1 MKLTRRFF
9 TFLIMASLMVSCS
22 QDDVSEGSIGPQGS
36 QGEQGPKGD
45 KGDPGQDGTAAN
57 QGAQGEQGP
66 VGPKGDP
73 GEDGTAA
80 NQGAQGEQGPVG
92 PKGDPGEQGEQGLE
106 GEQGDQGPKGD
117 TGTANVIYSDW
128 IPTEFPNNIT
138 TSGAGFDIDALDLTQ
153 DIMDKGTVM
162 VFGRNLTIFGFDYFA
177 LPFITSGDQHNFRIE
192 KEKVLRITAATL
204 SGTPSSQVGSPFFE
218 DYRYV
223 IIPGGKP
230 ATTGPVIGTISK
242 ALDYTKMSYEEVV
255 HHFNMPE

>member
-9 TFLIMASLMVSCS
+9 AFLIMASLVVSCS
-22 QDDVSEGSIGPQGS
+22 QDDVSEDSIGPQGS

-57 QGAQGEQGP
+57 QGVQGEQGP
-66 VGPKGDP
+66 
-73 GEDGTAA
+73 E
-80 NQGAQGEQGPVG
+80 
-92 PKGDPGEQGEQGLE
+92 GEQGEQG
-106 GEQGDQGPKGD
+106 EQGSQGPKGN

-128 IPTEFPNNIT
+128 IPTGLPNPIT
-138 TSGAGFDIDALDLTQ
+138 TSGAGFDIDALDLTK
-153 DIMDKGTVM
+153 DIMDKGTIM

-177 LPFITSGDQHNFRIE
+177 LPFITGENQHNFRIE

-204 SGTPSSQVGSPFFE
+204 SGAASSQVGNPFFE

-230 ATTGPVIGTISK
+230 ATTGPVIGAKAK
-242 ALDYTKMSYEEVV
+242 ALNYSKMSYEELTQY
-255 HHFNMPE
+255 FGFPQ